1 MEERKYT
8 TVSIPVALYRK
19 LESMIRGTG
28 FRSVSEYVTYLLRE
42 IVAMKEGGEP
52 TLSPEELEEIKRR
65 LKALGYL

>member
-8 TVSIPVALYRK
+8 TVSIPITLYRR

-52 TLSPEELEEIKRR
+52 TLSPEEIEEIKRR
-65 LKALGYL
+65 LRALGYL

>member
-8 TVSIPVALYRK
+8 TVSIPVTLYRR
-19 LESMIRGTG
+19 LESMIQGTG

-42 IVAMKEGGEP
+42 IVAMKEGREP
-52 TLSPEELEEIKRR
+52 TLSPEEIEEIKRR